1 MAVVF
6 APVGS
11 CCGLAMPDSI
21 RDITISVLD
30 EREENDMI
38 DLLKKHWTSLLGA
51 IFIVAAFVT
60 LFQYSV
66 DRGWISD
73 AMKIG
78 FGLLAGAGLGVAGGK
93 LAQRPKLVITGEILL
108 GIGACVLYATFSF
121 AGIYYNLWEPTLVLL
136 GMTAV
141 TIGISV
147 YAYRFDSRM
156 LMNIAMAGA
165 LLAPLLMRPE
175 TDQVFTL
182 FLYLFVLNAAF
193 FYLSIIKSWMELRIV
208 SFAGTWMMY
217 TVYFVHFWPPMDGL
231 WSMPIRYALA
241 AFLFYTIAF
250 MASSWRN
257 KLSFDGLD
265 LYLSAANGIIFG
277 IWALIIWHGDLD
289 YGFVLAFIAVV
300 YLIAGVTIYKLKGNM
315 SASSVTFGLGGV
327 LLLLM
332 SINSFGE
339 GVLFNVLMWTSY
351 ACMLAA
357 LGYVKRWII
366 PTILG
371 IVIWLYVGVFWYAVT
386 WWTPRGEWFG
396 VYIPFLNWG
405 AIAWMLLAAL
415 GFFYARK
422 LAFEGFSDTTN
433 RVLSRIFALASHLIV
448 GGLMAR
454 QIQNIFTE
462 YYAEAPSVYMN
473 LTLSVVWAVYA
484 LLLMLWGTYYKERT
498 FRWFGT
504 VVLVIVA
511 VKAIFMDLSG
521 KDALFKVLVLLV
533 LGGLSFLMT
542 WINNKWQ
549 SPEQPSEQAAPEGNN
564 ESA

>member
-1 MAVVF
+1 
-6 APVGS
+6 
-11 CCGLAMPDSI
+11 
-21 RDITISVLD
+21 
-30 EREENDMI
+30 MI
-38 DLLKKHWTSLLGA
+38 NMLKKHWTSLLGA
-51 IFIVAAFVT
+51 IFIIAAFVT

-66 DRGWISD
+66 DRGWVTD

-108 GIGACVLYATFSF
+108 GMGACILYATFSF

-136 GMTAV
+136 GMSAV
-141 TIGISV
+141 TIGITV

-156 LMNIAMAGA
+156 LMNVAIIGA

-193 FYLSIIKSWMELRIV
+193 FYLSIVKSWLELRII
-208 SFAGTWMMY
+208 SFAGTWIMY
-217 TVYFVHFWPPMDGL
+217 TVYFVHFWPSMDGM
-231 WSMPIRYALA
+231 WSMPIRYAIA

-250 MASSWRN
+250 MASSWKN
-257 KLSFDGLD
+257 KLSFDGVD
-265 LYLSAANGIIFG
+265 LYLNIANGILFG
-277 IWALIIWHGDLD
+277 IWAWIIWNGDLD
-289 YGFVLAFIAVV
+289 YGFVLAFIALV
-300 YLIAGVTIYKLKGNM
+300 YLIAGLATYKLDGKM
-315 SASSVTFGLGGV
+315 SVSSVTFSLGGV
-327 LLLLM
+327 LVLLM

-339 GVLFNVLMWTSY
+339 GILFNVIMWTSY
-351 ACMLAA
+351 ACMLTA
-357 LGYVKRWII
+357 LGYVKKWIA

-371 IVIWLYVGVFWYAVT
+371 IIIWFYVGAFWYVVT
-386 WWTPRGEWFG
+386 WNTPRGEWFG

-405 AIAWMLLAAL
+405 AVAWMLLAAL
-415 GFFYARK
+415 GFFFARK
-422 LAFEGFSDTTN
+422 TSFDGFSDTTN
-433 RVLSRIFALASHLIV
+433 RVLSRIYALLSHLIV
-448 GGLMAR
+448 SGLMAR

-462 YYAEAPSVYMN
+462 YFADAPRFYMD

-484 LLLMLWGTYYKERT
+484 LMLMLWGAYYKEKT

-504 VVLVIVA
+504 AVLVIVA
-511 VKAIFMDLSG
+511 FKAIFMDLSG

-533 LGGLSFLMT
+533 LGGLSFAMT

-549 SPEQPSEQAAPEGNN
+549 APEQKIEHTALGGNN
-564 ESA
+564 DSVS